1 MVPRPLTDATRG
13 PNDAQ
18 RLNEPAPSQDSPISI
33 PGSDQDSPAAGALR
47 AAFSFPQG
55 EISTARW
62 ALHWLLLGLTLCT
75 TTLVGA
81 VLTHAFQTNR
91 GLYFDQYLNVVNLVR
106 AYPVLLVEG
115 LAFSITLL
123 TILLAHELGHY
134 FACRYYGIDAS
145 LPYFL
150 PFPSP
155 IGTLGAFIRIRSPI
169 YTRRALFDVGIAGPL
184 AGFAVLVPALIIG
197 VGASK
202 VIPGIGYQGDLI
214 FGVPAVQRFFE
225 WLIFPHARSADIMLH
240 PVARAA
246 WVGTLATALNLLPIG
261 QLDGGHILYSF
272 AGRWHS
278 RLSRMFVVVLV
289 ALALTTRVWSWLVW
303 AALLF
308 FFALRHPV
316 IFDLTKLDRKRIVL
330 GLAAL
335 AIFLLTF
342 TVAPLR

>member
-1 MVPRPLTDATRG
+1 VVPRTASAALKA
-13 PNDAQ
+13 
-18 RLNEPAPSQDSPISI
+18 SI
-33 PGSDQDSPAAGALR
+33 
-47 AAFSFPQG
+47 SFPQDT
-55 EISTARW
+55 ISTARW

-75 TTLVGA
+75 TTLVGV
-81 VLTHAFQTNR
+81 VLTHSFQTSQP
-91 GLYFDQYLNVVNLVR
+91 LYLDQYLNVFATLEAR
-106 AYPVLLVEG
+106 PLLLLDG
-115 LAFSITLL
+115 LAFSITLM

-169 YTRRALFDVGIAGPL
+169 FTRQALFDVGIAGPL
-184 AGFAVLVPALIIG
+184 AGFAVLVPALVIG
-197 VGASK
+197 IGESK
-202 VIPGIGYQGDLI
+202 VIHGIAERGDLI
-214 FGVPAVQRFFE
+214 FGVPAIQRFFE
-225 WLIFPHARSADIMLH
+225 WIIFPHVRSADILLH
-240 PVARAA
+240 PIARAA
-246 WVGTLATALNLLPIG
+246 WVGILATALNLLPIG

-272 AGRWHS
+272 AGRWHG
-278 RLSRMFVVVLV
+278 RLSKLFVVGLV
-289 ALALTTRVWSWLVW
+289 ALALVTHVWSWLVW

-316 IFDLTKLDRKRIVL
+316 IFDINKLDKNRVAL

-342 TVAPLR
+342 TLAPLR

>member
-1 MVPRPLTDATRG
+1 
-13 PNDAQ
+13 
-18 RLNEPAPSQDSPISI
+18 
-33 PGSDQDSPAAGALR
+33 LR
-47 AAFSFPQG
+47 AALTFPQD

-62 ALHWLLLGLTLCT
+62 AIHWTLLGFTLLT
-75 TTLVGA
+75 TTIVGV
-81 VLTHAFQTNR
+81 VLAQSFQNNR
-91 GLYFDQYLNVVNLVR
+91 ALDFDQYLNVLTTLQ
-106 AYPVLLVEG
+106 AHPMLLLDG
-115 LAFSITLL
+115 LAFSITLM

-169 YTRRALFDVGIAGPL
+169 YTKQALFDVGIAGPL
-184 AGFAVLVPALIIG
+184 AGFVVLVPALIIG
-197 VGASK
+197 IASSK
-202 VIPGIGYQGDLI
+202 VIPGIAVRGDMI
-214 FGVPAVQRFFE
+214 FGVPAIERFFE
-225 WLIFPHARSADIMLH
+225 WIIFPHARSADILLH

-272 AGRWHS
+272 AGRWHG
-278 RLSRMFVVVLV
+278 RLSRIFVVALV
-289 ALALTTRVWSWLVW
+289 ALALVTRVWTWLVW

-308 FFALRHPV
+308 FFALRHPA
-316 IFDLTKLDRKRIVL
+316 IFDLTKLDRTRVAL

-335 AIFLLTF
+335 AIFLVTF
-342 TVAPLR
+342 TLAPLR